1 MTIHK
6 EGYTNIAICI
16 LLIFL
21 LNAFL
26 QFYAPQA
33 HAFKWIIYILSI
45 VFFAATIWFFRNPAV
60 EIAAN
65 DKAVLS
71 PADGIVTA
79 INEVDENEFSKG
91 RYTKLSIAIS
101 PTDVRVNRSPISGT
115 VKYAQNNGHATVAI
129 ESNSGTTV
137 LYRQLPG
144 YSKHVVTYAKQGDAI
159 AQGSQLGFA
168 MGGANVEVFLPAG
181 TPISVEVNDA
191 VKGGQ
196 TVLAQL
202 KS

>member
-6 EGYTNIAICI
+6 AGYTNIAICI

-21 LNAFL
+21 FNAII

-33 HAFKWIIYILSI
+33 HAFKWIVYILSLA
-45 VFFAATIWFFRNPAV
+45 FFAATIWFFRNPGV
-60 EIAAN
+60 EIAAD

-71 PADGIVTA
+71 PADGIITA
-79 INEVDENEFSKG
+79 ITEVDENEFAKG
-91 RYTKLSIAIS
+91 SYTKLSITIA
-101 PTDVRVNRSPISGT
+101 PTDVRINRSPISGT
-115 VKYAQNNGHATVAI
+115 VKYAQNNGPATVAI
-129 ESNSGTTV
+129 ESTSGSTL

-159 AQGSQLGFA
+159 TQGSELGFA
-168 MGGANVEVFLPAG
+168 MGGSNVEVLLPAG
-181 TPISVEVNDA
+181 TPVSVKVNEA

>member
-6 EGYTNIAICI
+6 AGYSNIAICI

-21 LNAFL
+21 LNAFI

-33 HAFKWIIYILSI
+33 HAFKWIIYILSLA
-45 VFFAATIWFFRNPAV
+45 FFAATLWFFRNPAI

-71 PADGIVTA
+71 PADGTVTA
-79 INEVDENEFSKG
+79 ITEVDENEFAKG
-91 RYTKLSIAIS
+91 CYTKLSIAIA
-101 PTDVRVNRSPISGT
+101 PTDVRVNRSPIGGT
-115 VKYAQNNGHATVAI
+115 VKYAQNNEHATVAI
-129 ESNSGTTV
+129 ESNSGTTL
-137 LYRQLPG
+137 LYRLLPG
-144 YSKHVVTYAKQGDAI
+144 YSKHVVAYAKQGDAI
-159 AQGSQLGFA
+159 AQGGELGFA
-168 MGGANVEVFLPAG
+168 MGGSNVEVLLPAS
-181 TPISVEVNDA
+181 TQVSVKVNET
-191 VKGGQ
+191 VKSGQ